1 MNSTCSC
8 VGVPPAL
15 QPHTHMLKPKVDP
28 GNEEYVLEQ
37 LSQAEQKLVTLAEEL
52 ASRDLDTI
60 CKEMEDEEVC
70 SSSAGLSLSLSQL
83 ILYLLLHG
91 PAVPAHRGGR
101 GGGQSED

>member
-1 MNSTCSC
+1 MCWCAPT
-8 VGVPPAL
+8 P

-28 GNEEYVLEQ
+28 GSEEYVLEQ
-37 LSQAEQKLVTLAEEL
+37 LGQAEQKLVTLAEEL

-70 SSSAGLSLSLSQL
+70 CSGSGLSLSQL
-83 ILYLLLHG
+83 ILYLLHG
-91 PAVPAHRGGR
+91 PAVSSHCGGR